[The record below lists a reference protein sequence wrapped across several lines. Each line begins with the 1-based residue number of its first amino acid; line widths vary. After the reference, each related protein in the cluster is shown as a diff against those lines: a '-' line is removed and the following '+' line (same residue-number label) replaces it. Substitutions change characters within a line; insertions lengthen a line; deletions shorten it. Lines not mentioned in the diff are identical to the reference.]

1 MIPVGYMAK
10 KVVSRPDYI
19 NVDHVTDI
27 YSVSGCISEDFAD
40 YIIYWKHNGY
50 WFFDSAD
57 TIESVSTTEGIDLG
71 DNTLFYYEV
80 YEKQYNEDEKNW
92 KSFEPENS
100 FETHVV
106 EPTNKY
112 LEGYDVVSF
121 SGQTSAECSP
131 LSCNHLAQEI
141 QVNEHCLFKTFE
153 EARSHLEKGDF
164 KACEPGPYRIFAVYT
179 VDNLLTNHSTR
190 TAQ

>member
-57 TIESVSTTEGIDLG
+57 TIESVSTTEGIDLATWRAG
-71 DNTLFYYEV
+71 
-80 YEKQYNEDEKNW
+80 
-92 KSFEPENS
+92 
-100 FETHVV
+100 
-106 EPTNKY
+106 
-112 LEGYDVVSF
+112 
-121 SGQTSAECSP
+121 
-131 LSCNHLAQEI
+131 
-141 QVNEHCLFKTFE
+141 
-153 EARSHLEKGDF
+153 
-164 KACEPGPYRIFAVYT
+164 PGPPSRI
-179 VDNLLTNHSTR
+179 
-190 TAQ
+190 